1 MKTRTLSLVLCV
13 LLVSSSTVAFAAT
26 PIKQNS
32 KCTKLNQKVT
42 SLQVKFQCVKSGNK
56 LVWKKI
62 VAVATIESVVPGI
75 KPDFSVEFVDGKVW
89 ARLNIPSP
97 EYLVTNKINSVEATI
112 YANKNST
119 YYKIGTL
126 QYDFKN
132 WNLKSGTGVN
142 LNWDLKGEYV
152 GSQLAVEAKFEN
164 VVGQGEKALK
174 SIVIPM
180 VTATPTPTPTPTPTA
195 TPTPTSTPTPTP
207 TPTTPAAEV
216 GCTVN
221 YLSPLPYA
229 SQRIALTSI
238 TWEKDAQ
245 GYVGALA
252 AMRNDNSMSLRLVE
266 FKFSAVHKFSVVR
279 FDQTLQGNSFFIKD
293 DPKFNSVDGQ
303 TGAWLPGQSRT
314 FRLPSN
320 QMLECR
326 SINVLASGFSV
337 AQGIGE

>member
-1 MKTRTLSLVLCV
+1 MLCTLLI
-13 LLVSSSTVAFAAT
+13 SSSTNAIAAT
-26 PIKQNS
+26 SVKQNA
-32 KCTKLNQKVT
+32 KCVKLNQKTTVAK
-42 SLQVKFQCVKSGNK
+42 VKFQCVKSGSK

-62 VAVATIESVVPGI
+62 TPVATIDSVLPGV
-75 KPDFSVEFVDGKVW
+75 KPDLSVEFVDGKVW
-89 ARLNIPSP
+89 AKLNIPSL
-97 EYLVTNKINSVEATI
+97 EYLVTNKINSVEAII

-119 YYKIGTL
+119 YFKIGTL

-142 LNWDLKGEYV
+142 FNWDLKGEYV

-164 VVGQGEKALK
+164 VAGQGEKALK
-174 SIVIPM
+174 SIVIPL
-180 VTATPTPTPTPTPTA
+180 VTATPTPTPFATPTPTA
-195 TPTPTSTPTPTP
+195 TPTPISTPTA
-207 TPTTPAAEV
+207 PAAEV

-245 GYVGALA
+245 GYVSALA
-252 AMRNDNSMSLRLVE
+252 TMRNDNSMSLRLVE

>member
-1 MKTRTLSLVLCV
+1 MKTRTLSLMLCA

-26 PIKQNS
+26 PVKQNA

-42 SLQVKFQCVKSGNK
+42 VTKVKFQCVKSGSK
-56 LVWKKI
+56 LVWKKVI
-62 VAVATIESVVPGI
+62 PVATIDSVVPGI
-75 KPDFSVEFVDGKVW
+75 KPDFTVEFLDGKVW
-89 ARLNIPSP
+89 ARLNIPTP
-97 EYLVTNKINSVEATI
+97 DYLVSNNIKSVEAVI
-112 YANKNST
+112 YANKNSA
-119 YYKIGTL
+119 YLKIGTL
-126 QYDFKN
+126 QYDFTT
-132 WNLKSGTGVN
+132 WNTKSGNNVN
-142 LNWDLKGEYV
+142 FNWDLKGEYV
-152 GSQLAVEAKFEN
+152 GSQLAVEAKFGN
-164 VVGQGEKALK
+164 IVGQGEKALK
-174 SIVIPM
+174 SIVIPL
-180 VTATPTPTPTPTPTA
+180 VTPTPTPTPTPIS
-195 TPTPTSTPTPTP
+195 TPTATPTPTP

-245 GYVGALA
+245 GYVSALA
-252 AMRNDNSMSLRLVE
+252 TMRNDNSMSLRLVE
-266 FKFSAVHKFSVVR
+266 FKFSAVHKFAVVR

-303 TGAWLPGQSRT
+303 AGAWLPGQSRT

-326 SINVLASGFSV
+326 SINVLSSGFTV
-337 AQGIGE
+337 TQGIGE